1 MENLYINKEI
11 IMPRKKK
18 TEETKEEIK
27 ETKKDN
33 INPYGWNALRN
44 KAKFTRTK

>member
-1 MENLYINKEI
+1 
-11 IMPRKKK
+11 MPRKKK
-18 TEETKEEIK
+18 TEETEEIK
-27 ETKKDN
+27 EVKKDK